1 MHLIGATKKLLEDD
15 PTFQNWDLEDSIVIS
30 WLIDSMELKIGL
42 NEDLDEVQKRIL
54 GNEPMPPLDE
64 VFAEVRREKNRR
76 KMMLGEEK
84 DLNNSLVEDSSLA
97 SKDGENGYS
106 GE

>member
-1 MHLIGATKKLLEDD
+1 
-15 PTFQNWDLEDSIVIS
+15 
-30 WLIDSMELKIGL
+30 
-42 NEDLDEVQKRIL
+42 
-54 GNEPMPPLDE
+54 MPPLDE

>member
-1 MHLIGATKKLLEDD
+1 MFDFLA
-15 PTFQNWDLEDSIVIS
+15 
-30 WLIDSMELKIGL
+30 GL

-84 DLNNSLVEDSSLA
+84 DLNNTLVEDFALA